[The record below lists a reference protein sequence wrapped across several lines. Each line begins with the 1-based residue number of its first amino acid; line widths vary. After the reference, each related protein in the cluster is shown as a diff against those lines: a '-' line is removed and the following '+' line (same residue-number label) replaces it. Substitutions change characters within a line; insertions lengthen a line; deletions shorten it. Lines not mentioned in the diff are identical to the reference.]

1 MPTSELGTS
10 CSRSPAL
17 YLSNLLF
24 DAQRSTEGH
33 APSKIAGTSSPV
45 DKALTLSYD
54 ARVFSGHE
62 KHELQHRSPS
72 TILLLIQFAGP
83 GSFKSAPWYISGIMR
98 AA

>member
-1 MPTSELGTS
+1 MPPQKLPEL
-10 CSRSPAL
+10 L
-17 YLSNLLF
+17 
-24 DAQRSTEGH
+24 
-33 APSKIAGTSSPV
+33 SPV

-54 ARVFSGHE
+54 ARVFSRHE